1 MNKYNGG
8 DQNGGPKAPS
18 KEVIWARFSTYF
30 IATVVLAIILAISFM
45 MAQSPS
51 ETESM
56 FEAIIE
62 SCAESKSC

>member
-8 DQNGGPKAPS
+8 DQNGGPQAPS

-30 IATVVLAIILAISFM
+30 IATVVLAITLAISFM
-45 MAQSPS
+45 MDQSTS
-51 ETESM
+51 DTGRM